1 MLPYIMTPIQ
11 QSIIREAEYRAS
23 TLLGFV
29 FSAVKE
35 NPGSFSARGLNL
47 FENYINTAIQYLKSP
62 MTLIISETHHDDHQA
77 GLSPARDTGEVPHV
91 RAGTF
96 EGEGSFPTS

>member
-1 MLPYIMTPIQ
+1 MTPIQ
-11 QSIIREAEYRAS
+11 KSIIREAEYRAS
-23 TLLGFV
+23 SLLGFV

-35 NPGSFSARGLNL
+35 NPGSLSERGLHL

-62 MTLIISETHHDDHQA
+62 MTLIISVTRHDDSQA
-77 GLSPARDTGEVPHV
+77 DLLTRNTGEDTHI

-96 EGEGSFPTS
+96 KGEGSFPASRNES